1 MQRVGPLDFC
11 GRFWACGV
19 HDDAITEIHGV
30 TPLEAA
36 GVDGRGGACTAAVGS
51 LLVRDSGG
59 RDMSG
64 PLDQLDTTVYRET
77 VNVRRQYVQACQRL
91 GLTPRALTAVTL
103 GMRSVR

>member
-1 MQRVGPLDFC
+1 
-11 GRFWACGV
+11 
-19 HDDAITEIHGV
+19 
-30 TPLEAA
+30 
-36 GVDGRGGACTAAVGS
+36 
-51 LLVRDSGG
+51 
-59 RDMSG
+59 MSG